1 MAWTQTPLIWSES
14 LSGPAIGELSRF
26 HLPAGTVT
34 FLLSDIEESTRLW
47 ARSPNAMA
55 GAVADCYAILVRAIA
70 EHDGVRPVEQ
80 GEGDSVVGAFSR
92 ASDALAAALQAQ
104 LELRS
109 VAWPGAL
116 DLRVRIA
123 LHTADAQL
131 RDEGNYFGLALSRCA
146 RLRAIARG
154 GQTVL
159 SRTTRDLIVDRLPD
173 DVALIDC
180 GVHRPR
186 DLGRPEN
193 VFALM
198 HPDLDVDV
206 GPLRSLDAF
215 PNNLPDQLT
224 TFVGRAEELAQLREA
239 IGETRLLTL
248 TGAGGAGK
256 TRLALQ
262 LAADLLERFPDGVWW
277 VDLAPIS
284 DPQLVAEALAGVLG
298 VRPLPG
304 MTMVDACANYLSSA
318 RALVAL
324 DNCEHLLSGS
334 AEVAEALLHACSEL
348 VVIATS
354 RTPLGVAGET
364 DWRVPPLSLPP
375 PERRRD
381 TLEAVGQFD
390 AVRLFIER
398 ARKARPNF
406 AVTNENAPAVAEI
419 CTELDG
425 LPLAIE
431 LAAARVRMMSV
442 EQIALGLGDR
452 FHLLTGGTRAV
463 LPRHQTLRAS
473 VDWSHELLGD
483 DERTLLRRLSVF
495 AGGFTLDLAEAVCAD
510 DVLARVTILDL
521 LTSLV
526 DKSLVVTEDRAGAV
540 RYRLLE
546 TVRRYALERLLDAGE
561 AAGVRDRHRDAMV
574 DLAETIA
581 PQLHGPGQ
589 QKWLDVLDREAANL
603 TAALDHAVATDGER
617 ALRLA
622 VALTFWWRVR
632 GLLRAGERG
641 LSRALEAAAPTPSS
655 LRAYAL
661 WGAGYMAGFLGDFA
675 PAFARSEEAEAVAEE
690 VEDQAALARA
700 LGGQSSLRVLRNPPG
715 SRQRLERIYR
725 LAQASGED
733 WDMMYAKLNLAFS
746 YTLCGQWDEGE
757 AELEEALPLI
767 EQMNSYEGYAWYW
780 LARAIKPFWAGNAG
794 PFRDYAGRVLNAARE
809 VGEPA
814 TEPTADTLLA
824 RMEIAQGDPA
834 AAVERLEACRA
845 KTIVAGAGWA
855 LPRIDNGLAH
865 ARAELGELATA
876 RSMLEPIVAGG
887 ADFGYT
893 LGLAA
898 AQLTD
903 VLRIGGDLNAAEA
916 RAKETLAIGERIQ
929 VAVFVGLANEQL
941 ARLALV
947 RDEPGHADELLH
959 RALAAHLDY
968 GAVFAADLRCPG
980 RDCRPPRQRRGRG
993 AHSRSRTPTAR
1004 GARSGALAPRR
1015 AADRRAPADAARTAG
1030 RCGLCGCIRGGDGA
1044 LAGRRRH
1051 MDAACARRAQTPKPR
1066 LGQPHAHRAARR
1078 RPRSGRPDQP
1088 ADRRA
1093 HVHLAR
1099 DREGPPLA
1107 HLRQAQHGKPRRARR
1122 RGNAPR
1128 TERELLTSP

>member
-1 MAWTQTPLIWSES
+1 MAWTQTPLIWGES
-14 LSGPAIGELSRF
+14 LSGPGIGELSRF

-34 FLLSDIEESTRLW
+34 FLLSDIEGSTRLW
-47 ARSPNAMA
+47 ARSPDAMA

-109 VAWPGAL
+109 VVWPDAL

-173 DVALIDC
+173 DVELIDC
-180 GVHRPR
+180 GVHRLR

-198 HPDLDVDV
+198 HPDLDGDV
-206 GPLRSLDAF
+206 GPLRSLDTF
-215 PNNLPDQLT
+215 PNNLPGQLT
-224 TFVGRAEELAQLREA
+224 TFVGRDEELAQLRA
-239 IGETRLLTL
+239 ALGETRLLTL

-262 LAADLLERFPDGVWW
+262 LAADLLERFPEGVWW

-284 DPQLVAEALAGVLG
+284 DPELVAEALAGVLG

-304 MTMVDACANYLSSA
+304 MTMLEACANYLGSA

-324 DNCEHLLSGS
+324 DNCEHLLPGS
-334 AEVAEALLHACSEL
+334 AEVAEVLLHACSEVVL
-348 VVIATS
+348 VATS
-354 RTPLGVAGET
+354 RTPLGVPGET

-406 AVTNENAPAVAEI
+406 AVTNDTAPAVAEI

-431 LAAARVRMMSV
+431 LAAARVRMMSI
-442 EQIALGLGDR
+442 EQIAAGLGDR
-452 FHLLTGGTRAV
+452 FHLLTGGTRTV

-483 DERTLLRRLSVF
+483 AERTLLRRLSVF
-495 AGGFTLDLAEAVCAD
+495 AGGFTIDLAEAVCAD
-510 DVLARVTILDL
+510 DSLARVAILDL

-526 DKSLVVTEDRAGAV
+526 DKSLVVAEERPAAV

-546 TVRRYALERLLDAGE
+546 TVRQYALERLLDAGE
-561 AAGVRDRHRDAMV
+561 ADVVHDRHRDAMLE
-574 DLAETIA
+574 LAETIA
-581 PQLHGPGQ
+581 PQLHGPAQ
-589 QKWLDVLDREAANL
+589 REWLDVLDGEAANL
-603 TAALDHAVATDGER
+603 TAALDHAVATDGAR

-622 VALTFWWRVR
+622 VALTFWWRLR
-632 GLLRAGERG
+632 GLLRAGVRG
-641 LSRALEAAAPTPSS
+641 FSRALEAADPTPSS

-661 WGAGYMAGFLGDFA
+661 WGGGYLAGFLGDFA
-675 PAFARSEEAEAVAEE
+675 AAFARSEEARAVAEE
-690 VEDQAALARA
+690 VGDQAALARA
-700 LGGQSSLRVLRNPPG
+700 LGGQGSLRVLRDPAG
-715 SRQRLERIYR
+715 ARQALERVYR
-725 LAQASGED
+725 LAHASGAQ

-746 YTLCGQWDEGE
+746 HVFCGQWDEGE
-757 AELEEALPLI
+757 TALEAALPLL
-767 EQMNSYEGYAWYW
+767 ERMNSYEGRAWYW
-780 LARAIKPFWAGNAG
+780 LAKSMKHFWAADAG
-794 PFRDYAGRVLNAARE
+794 PFRDHAEQAVNAARE

-814 TEPTADTLLA
+814 TQASAHSLMA
-824 RMEIAQGDPA
+824 RIEIAQGDPA

-845 KTIVAGAGWA
+845 RTIVAGAGWA
-855 LPRIDNGLAH
+855 LPRIDIGLAH
-865 ARAELGELATA
+865 ARAELGELAAA
-876 RSMLEPIVAGG
+876 RSMLEPIVASG

-893 LGLAA
+893 LGLAT

-903 VLRIGGDLNAAEA
+903 ILRIAGDVNAVEGRA
-916 RAKETLAIGERIQ
+916 RETLAIGERIQ
-929 VAVFVGLANEQL
+929 VGVFVGLANEQL
-941 ARLALV
+941 GRVALA
-947 RDEPGHADELLH
+947 RDEPGQAEELLH

-968 GAVFAADLRCPG
+968 GAVRCLPQTFDALAETAVRLDSGKEAVRILGAAHRLREELG
-980 RDCRPPRQRRGRG
+980 L
-993 AHSRSRTPTAR
+993 ARSRHDEPRIAALEQTLREQLGDAVFGDAFEQGTALSPGEAVTWMRHARGERKRPSRGWESLTPTELRVVDLVADGLTNPQIGERMFISR
-1004 GARSGALAPRR
+1004 GTVKVHLSHIFAKLNMASRAELA
-1015 AADRRAPADAARTAG
+1015 AE
-1030 RCGLCGCIRGGDGA
+1030 
-1044 LAGRRRH
+1044 
-1051 MDAACARRAQTPKPR
+1051 
-1066 LGQPHAHRAARR
+1066 AARR
-1078 RPRSGRPDQP
+1078 
-1088 ADRRA
+1088 
-1093 HVHLAR
+1093 
-1099 DREGPPLA
+1099 
-1107 HLRQAQHGKPRRARR
+1107 
-1122 RGNAPR
+1122 
-1128 TERELLTSP
+1128 ELGANP